1 MATLNTLRTKYG
13 IVLSIVIAVVLLA
26 FILGDQL
33 SYRGGSQEIV
43 DETVMKVNG
52 YEVKQSEYF
61 PVHDMYSQFQQL
73 NEDAVSDRTASNI
86 IYKQFLA
93 PALEA
98 AGIAVSQ
105 AEIDNYAQTFGEMT
119 ATQLRQY
126 GWPDDQILPVV
137 QNQWAMESIDVAQ
150 NLSMQKFAEIL
161 SKGIYT
167 NSLEVKDQLRSENL
181 TCDGRYVAVPYTT
194 IANDAIEISEEE
206 IQAYYEANRTK
217 NNAYGSRLLRYVRF
231 DIEASEEDKA
241 RIEEEIMALDAK
253 VKATADEEA
262 MKSAVRTAGGK
273 VGTYKSFASL
283 DSEVA
288 EAFEAGQSYGP
299 ENVGNVWKA
308 NYLIADVQAPAT
320 FDFEV
325 AEFSNMAEA
334 EKVAEEL
341 KANGGDFTKLSTA
354 VDAVADSRQ
363 LINMTETQ
371 AKNFIGCSEGDIFAF
386 SNNGVPSVAK
396 IIKLGDKERFVLTA
410 DVEKAIT
417 PGEKTIRAITREAD
431 SFEANIGDNIESFQ
445 AAADAA
451 GRTIAMT
458 NVNRNSYNPN
468 YGMGRMAG
476 NIPNSRHMAVW
487 AYGAE
492 VGESKRFSID
502 GSIYVVM
509 VASVDNDEYAVRNDA
524 QIRQALL
531 RDKKYAQLVEGLT
544 MESAIEGAE
553 SGTFEGVKFSN
564 RTLSDGKG
572 DATLVAAIAST
583 TETGVEQTVKGV
595 NAAYVFVVD
604 AINGEVDESAI
615 EEQRTPLT
623 TQRERTLLQSG
634 AGMLAS
640 KADIEDLRAEGSM

>member
-1 MATLNTLRTKYG
+1 MASLNTLRTKYG

-181 TCDGRYVAVPYTT
+181 TFDGRYVAVPYTT

-253 VKATADEEA
+253 VKATADAEA

-299 ENVGNVWKA
+299 ENVDNVWKA

-531 RDKKYAQLVEGLT
+531 RDKKYAQLVEGLN

>member
-137 QNQWAMESIDVAQ
+137 QNQWAMESVDVAQ

-181 TCDGRYVAVPYTT
+181 TFDGRYVAVPYTT

-217 NNAYGSRLLRYVRF
+217 NNAYGNRLLRYVRF

-253 VKATADEEA
+253 VKATTDAEA

-283 DSEVA
+283 DSEIA

-299 ENVGNVWKA
+299 ENVDNVWKA

-410 DVEKAIT
+410 DVEKAIA

-509 VASVDNDEYAVRNDA
+509 VASIDNDEYAVRNDA

-531 RDKKYAQLVEGLT
+531 RDKKYAQLVEGLN

>member
-1 MATLNTLRTKYG
+1 
-13 IVLSIVIAVVLLA
+13 
-26 FILGDQL
+26 
-33 SYRGGSQEIV
+33 
-43 DETVMKVNG
+43 
-52 YEVKQSEYF
+52 
-61 PVHDMYSQFQQL
+61 
-73 NEDAVSDRTASNI
+73 
-86 IYKQFLA
+86 
-93 PALEA
+93 
-98 AGIAVSQ
+98 
-105 AEIDNYAQTFGEMT
+105 
-119 ATQLRQY
+119 
-126 GWPDDQILPVV
+126 
-137 QNQWAMESIDVAQ
+137 
-150 NLSMQKFAEIL
+150 
-161 SKGIYT
+161 
-167 NSLEVKDQLRSENL
+167 
-181 TCDGRYVAVPYTT
+181 
-194 IANDAIEISEEE
+194 
-206 IQAYYEANRTK
+206 
-217 NNAYGSRLLRYVRF
+217 
-231 DIEASEEDKA
+231 
-241 RIEEEIMALDAK
+241 
-253 VKATADEEA
+253 
-262 MKSAVRTAGGK
+262 
-273 VGTYKSFASL
+273 
-283 DSEVA
+283 
-288 EAFEAGQSYGP
+288 
-299 ENVGNVWKA
+299 
-308 NYLIADVQAPAT
+308 
-320 FDFEV
+320 
-325 AEFSNMAEA
+325 MAEA

-410 DVEKAIT
+410 DVEKAIA

-531 RDKKYAQLVEGLT
+531 RDKKYAQLVEGLN